1 LGQGRTPKTEREF
14 ELPIF
19 RCHAVGVES
28 SPEGDTSCVFRSA
41 RLRVDLRVRR
51 RTERGYRNH
60 DGAQPRSAA
69 GHDHEAAVTTTA
81 SAASTTSTSGPD
93 LCAATSPA
101 CGSHATTR
109 SAAPP
114 TRGPPTCATEKEE
127 GGRTGDDDVWTATA
141 PRNHAAAAGVS
152 RGDGR
157 AGGEP
162 QLGIVLEPLAASPRD
177 RARALADRGRN
188 SADPTRTSAKA
199 CRDRGLRAA

>member
-1 LGQGRTPKTEREF
+1 MGQGRTPKTEREF
-14 ELPIF
+14 ELSVL

-81 SAASTTSTSGPD
+81 SAASTTSTSSPD
-93 LCAATSPA
+93 PCA
-101 CGSHATTR
+101 TR

-127 GGRTGDDDVWTATA
+127 GGRTGDDDVRTASA
-141 PRNHAAAAGVS
+141 ARNHAGEAGVS
-152 RGDGR
+152 WPDGR

-162 QLGIVLEPLAASPRD
+162 QLGILLESPAASPRD
-177 RARALADRGRN
+177 RPGALADRGRDR
-188 SADPTRTSAKA
+188 ADPTGAPAKA
-199 CRDRGLRAA
+199 CGDRGLRAA